1 MAWYNRGT
9 LFLCCEGFGRFLFGL
24 CVGGGTGFVAGIS
37 CRSRRDGRCTCD
49 RWLMCDRSTLR
60 FCRIDGGWLGF
71 GLNRIVC
78 RGFRPR
84 CLGRH
89 CSRLRCLRWCC
100 RLSRL
105 YRLRRRCNGRLRFGS
120 RSRGRRLGRGLSG
133 CSGCR
138 GRCFPGNNGSR
149 LCRRFARGAYGR
161 RGRGCSYC
169 RCKKR
174 RNQYNGDCSDLFFES
189 EIHKILHI
197 HQKERWSFRIDC
209 NSAIRVSVLCLI
221 ITKCLSKLHI

>member
-1 MAWYNRGT
+1 MAGYCVGA
-9 LFLCCEGFGRFLFGL
+9 LFFCCSRFGRCRFCCFRFR
-24 CVGGGTGFVAGIS
+24 CCGGGTGFVAGIS
-37 CRSRRDGRCTCD
+37 SRSRRDGRCICDGWRTSNCGFIGD
-49 RWLMCDRSTLR
+49 RWLICNRSALC

-71 GLNRIVC
+71 GLNRIDC
-78 RGFRPR
+78 RGFRSR
-84 CLGRH
+84 CLCRH

-105 YRLRRRCNGRLRFGS
+105 YRLRRRCNGRFRFGS
-120 RSRGRRLGRGLSG
+120 RSRGRRLRCGFSG

-138 GRCFPGNNGSR
+138 GRCFPGNSRSR

-174 RNQYNGDCSDLFFES
+174 RNQYNGDCSDLCF
-189 EIHKILHI
+189 
-197 HQKERWSFRIDC
+197 
-209 NSAIRVSVLCLI
+209 
-221 ITKCLSKLHI
+221 